1 MSLPPASSASEAH
14 RTRGEPKRPVAPA
27 RGLALALAMALALV
41 APLLCSAGVAA
52 ADPADDNPAAAP
64 DAVDAGPAV
73 PAIAAQ
79 SRSPDHAAWSLELEG
94 GAEYDSNI
102 HRLELREGD
111 TADAV
116 GAPLMRL
123 GARHRL
129 IWHRTAGERLDL
141 ETFGGLKLFGSDSGQ
156 SENAAVVSSRGGY
169 QWRLPGRGAAV
180 GVSGNYYDAIAYEL
194 YPPSGPV
201 YDNRNFR
208 TGAGELSATLLGPAT
223 HRLTALVGY
232 RLFHYKPDP
241 VFDWQG
247 EHYQLVYQTTWWR
260 GDPDQDADAA
270 SIDLT
275 AGYELERRNY
285 DGSARTSSCADPG
298 AGDPACSAGT
308 TLPRADLNHTVGAE
322 LVYTGRRIYSARY
335 ELTVND
341 SNSFG
346 ESLVRQRLRLG
357 ITTELL
363 HDLYLTAQGTVLFNA
378 YLDPLL
384 VASDEQARTFVS
396 IDEENRNSLAVHLSR
411 PVGGGWSLEGRYAI
425 YSNELSNQELSFRRQ
440 TAYLGAVYHYRP

>member
-1 MSLPPASSASEAH
+1 M
-14 RTRGEPKRPVAPA
+14 TRAA
-27 RGLALALAMALALV
+27 ALTLTVTAVILV
-41 APLLCSAGVAA
+41 NAGAVV
-52 ADPADDNPAAAP
+52 ADPAGDNPAAVP
-64 DAVDAGPAV
+64 DAVDTGPAAA
-73 PAIAAQ
+73 AIAAQ
-79 SRSPDHAAWSLELEG
+79 GHPAGHTAWSLELEG

-102 HRLELREGD
+102 HRLELKGGD
-111 TADAV
+111 TAEVVA
-116 GAPLMRL
+116 APLMRL
-123 GARHRL
+123 GAHHTL
-129 IWHRTAGERLDL
+129 TWHRTAGERLELD
-141 ETFGGLKLFGSDSGQ
+141 TFGGLKLFGSDSGQ
-156 SENAAVVSSRGGY
+156 SENVAVVSSRGGY
-169 QWRLPGRGAAV
+169 QWHLRGRGAVV
-180 GVSGNYYDAIAYEL
+180 GLSGNYYDAIAYQL
-194 YPPSGPV
+194 YQPSGPV

-208 TGAGELSATLLGPAT
+208 TGAGEVSATLLGPGQN
-223 HRLTALVGY
+223 RLTALVGY

-270 SIDLT
+270 SIDFT

-357 ITTELL
+357 ITTELF
-363 HDLYLTAQGTVLFNA
+363 HELYLTAQGTVLFNA

-384 VASDEQARTFVS
+384 VVSDEQARTFVS
-396 IDEENRNSLAVHLSR
+396 IDEENRNSLALHLSR
-411 PVGGGWSLEGRYAI
+411 PLSGGWSIEGRYAI